1 MDKNSKIYIAGHHG
15 LVGSAIWNNLK
26 QRGYNNLVGRSHK
39 ELDLTD
45 QQAVKKFFDEEKPDA
60 VVLAAAFVGG
70 IMANSLYR
78 ADFIM
83 QNMKMQ
89 CNVIENAYKH
99 GVKKLLFLGSTCI
112 YPKDAP
118 QPMKE
123 DALLT
128 SPLEYTNEEYA
139 IAKIAG
145 LKMCES
151 YNLQYGTNYIA
162 VMPTNL
168 YGPNDN
174 FHLENSHVMP
184 AMMRKIYLAK
194 LIHENDW
201 HSIEV
206 DMNKRPI
213 NPTDKLRAIIG
224 EGNVDGNNSH
234 ERILKALEFYGIY
247 DNKVVLWGTGTPLRE
262 FLWSEDMADASVHV
276 LLNVNFSD
284 IIGIEKYSS
293 VFYGAKVDGAVDRNN
308 SEGRG
313 GAIPSLGEAYAAW
326 KTAMANRGLARAKRE
341 VLKKIEAY
349 DTSSAVNGFMLNGAE
364 VWLDF
369 ELRDRVYQGNER
381 LQRIGRTDTALWL
394 GNKCY
399 NLSIEQA
406 QNIISHI
413 EAYAKDCYNVTA
425 AHKKAVGELTSVE
438 EVLTYDYTKGYP
450 AKLTMTV

>member
-1 MDKNSKIYIAGHHG
+1 MLSKDSKIYVAGHHG

-26 QRGYNNLVGRSHK
+26 ARGYHNLVGRSHS

-45 QQAVKKFFDEEKPDA
+45 QLAVRRFFDEERPDA

-89 CNVIENAYKH
+89 CNVISESYAH
-99 GVKKLLFLGSTCI
+99 GVQKLLFLGSTCI
-112 YPKDAP
+112 YPKNAP

-123 DALLT
+123 DCLLT

-194 LIHENDW
+194 LLHDDQWDAVRRDLDI
-201 HSIEV
+201 
-206 DMNKRPI
+206 RPVEGFSGSAAQEDI
-213 NPTDKLRAIIG
+213 LRVLA
-224 EGNVDGNNSH
+224 
-234 ERILKALEFYGIY
+234 KYGIY
-247 DNKVVLWGTGTPLRE
+247 NNKVVLWGTGTPLRE

-293 VFYGAKVDGAVDRNN
+293 VHYGATTDGAVDRNH
-308 SEGRG
+308 SAGRG
-313 GAIPSLGEAYAAW
+313 GAIPQLGEIRNCHINVGTG
-326 KTAMANRGLARAKRE
+326 KELTIRE
-341 VLKKIEAY
+341 L
-349 DTSSAVNGFMLNGAE
+349 S
-364 VWLDF
+364 
-369 ELRDRVYQGNER
+369 ELV
-381 LQRIGRTDTALWL
+381 A
-394 GNKCY
+394 
-399 NLSIEQA
+399 
-406 QNIISHI
+406 
-413 EAYAKDCYNVTA
+413 
-425 AHKKAVGELTSVE
+425 KAVGFTGTVAFDATKPDGTMRKLIDVSKLHSLGWTHQVE
-438 EVLTYDYTKGYP
+438 IDEGVQRLFDWYRQS
-450 AKLTMTV
+450 LR